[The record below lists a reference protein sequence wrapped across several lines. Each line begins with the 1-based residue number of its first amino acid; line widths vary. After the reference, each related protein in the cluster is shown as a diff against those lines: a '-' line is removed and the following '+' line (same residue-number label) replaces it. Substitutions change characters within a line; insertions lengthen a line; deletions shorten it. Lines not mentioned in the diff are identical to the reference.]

1 MKRRLLYL
9 SFLGLAACAS
19 QDMADLREYVAE
31 VKARPPKKLSPIPE
45 VKKAETFIY
54 EAKGRRDPFTP
65 QSTAEPQLPQAVVE
79 NGPSPDPNRPREELE
94 SYSLDSLR
102 MVGTVEQGGETW
114 GLVQT
119 KDGTI
124 HRVKVGNYMGMNHGR
139 IIRISEEKIEL
150 MELIPKGDG
159 GYLEKVAALAVGEK

>member
-1 MKRRLLYL
+1 M
-9 SFLGLAACAS
+9 S
-19 QDMADLREYVAE
+19 DLRQYVAE
-31 VKARPPKKLSPIPE
+31 VKSRPPAKLSPIPE

-54 EAKGRRDPFTP
+54 EANGRRDPFRP
-65 QSTAEPQLPQAVVE
+65 QSVAAPQVPQNVLDT
-79 NGPSPDPNRPREELE
+79 GPSPDLNRPREELE

-102 MVGTVEQGGETW
+102 MVGTVEQAGQTW

-124 HRVKVGNYMGMNHGR
+124 HKVRVGNYIGMNHGR

-159 GYLEKVAALAVGEK
+159 GYIEKAAALTVGEK

>member
-1 MKRRLLYL
+1 M
-9 SFLGLAACAS
+9 S
-19 QDMADLREYVAE
+19 DLRQYVAE
-31 VKARPPKKLSPIPE
+31 VKSRPPAKLSPIPE
-45 VKKAETFIY
+45 IKKAETFLY
-54 EAKGRRDPFTP
+54 EADGRRSPFVP
-65 QSTAEPQLPQAVVE
+65 QSVAEPQIPQNVVDD
-79 NGPSPDPNRPREELE
+79 GPTPDLNRPREELE

-102 MVGTVEQGGETW
+102 MVGTVEQADQTW

-124 HRVKVGNYMGMNHGR
+124 HRVRVGNYMGMNHGR

-159 GYLEKVAALAVGEK
+159 GYLEKTAALSVGEK